1 MANALRKIM
10 AGDGSTNAKT
20 TTGEGILFERL
31 VLSSTE
37 YFFNGNVLFAASV
50 LGELESTTMR
60 DVTFTKG
67 LVPFPKWDEQK
78 QDDYHTMVHNQGEIG
93 AILINASSFG
103 KASAF
108 MQAANEESQEVL
120 HEYYEK
126 GLKFKYSD
134 DKNIRA
140 MIDLVHDTIDNP
152 FGLHMPCIIA
162 NNFGNGS
169 AGWIW
174 TGNCF
179 GALNNTVA
187 STFGAEKI
195 AYETALQKT
204 LENFAKLE

>member
-1 MANALRKIM
+1 MS
-10 AGDGSTNAKT
+10 G
-20 TTGEGILFERL
+20 TGEAAATTQTGRGILYENM
-31 VLSSTE
+31 VITSTE
-37 YFFNGNVLFAASV
+37 YFFNCNILFAMSV
-50 LGELESTTMR
+50 LGELESTAMR
-60 DVTFTKG
+60 GVDFTKG
-67 LVPFPKWDEQK
+67 LVPVPKWNEQE
-78 QDDYHTMVHNQGEIG
+78 QEEYHTMVHDQTEIG
-93 AILINASSFG
+93 VIFSNAPSFT

-108 MQAANEESQEVL
+108 MQAANEESEEVL

-174 TGNCF
+174 TGTCF

-187 STFGAEKI
+187 STFGSEKI

-204 LENFAKLE
+204 LEDFAKLE